1 MIDKTR
7 RLGSSQV
14 LVSTVG
20 LGCMGLSEFYG
31 PITDERDAIAL
42 LNQALG
48 LGVTHLDTAELYGM
62 GHNEELLGRALAWR
76 RDQVTI
82 ATKFGPKRDPK
93 TREFIGVDGSPEYV
107 RRSCDGSLRRLG
119 IEVIDLYYLHRVDPK
134 TPIEETVGAMARLVE
149 QGKIRLVGLSEASA
163 ATLRRAHAVHPI
175 AALQSEYS
183 LFSRDVESEVLPA
196 CVQLGVSL
204 VAYSPLGRGL
214 PRLEVQQVD
223 AGCVGAVAIQ
233 VRTGARRQTPTSVE
247 GLSSLLSAGV
257 PRATLQPPP
266 SHRTIATIRAWPS
279 TNARF
284 SRKNRKRDSD
294 GISAP
299 SADGPANTAF
309 GGYGTRRKVACRP
322 GPTRTTGPSSQSCAT
337 TCSASTT
344 TSRARPAA
352 RDSRSRRNNP
362 SCFWTSSQVCPTMKS
377 SSERSTPRRESRNLR
392 LTASRRCPRGSLA
405 NRVAGSS
412 ERRQETLGDYTR
424 LTCGVA
430 TPPHPATPVS

>member
-42 LNQALG
+42 LNQALE

-62 GHNEELLGRALAWR
+62 GHNEELLGRALAGRW
-76 RDQVTI
+76 DQVTI

-93 TREFIGVDGSPEYV
+93 TRTVIGVDGSPENV

-163 ATLRRAHAVHPI
+163 ATLRRAHTVHPI

-196 CVQLGVSL
+196 CVQLGVRL

-214 PRLEVQQVD
+214 LTGRYTSPADRPSGPLDFRATMQPRFESENFGANLALVEVIK
-223 AGCVGAVAIQ
+223 AVAAKRGVTPSQ
-233 VRTGARRQTPTSVE
+233 VALAWVLEQGEHIVTIPGTTKIRNLTDDLDALHVQLSDEDRTRLGDLVAHVKGTRYNEQSM
-247 GLSSLLSAGV
+247 
-257 PRATLQPPP
+257 
-266 SHRTIATIRAWPS
+266 ATIDR
-279 TNARF
+279 
-284 SRKNRKRDSD
+284 
-294 GISAP
+294 
-299 SADGPANTAF
+299 
-309 GGYGTRRKVACRP
+309 
-322 GPTRTTGPSSQSCAT
+322 
-337 TCSASTT
+337 
-344 TSRARPAA
+344 
-352 RDSRSRRNNP
+352 
-362 SCFWTSSQVCPTMKS
+362 
-377 SSERSTPRRESRNLR
+377 
-392 LTASRRCPRGSLA
+392 
-405 NRVAGSS
+405 
-412 ERRQETLGDYTR
+412 
-424 LTCGVA
+424 
-430 TPPHPATPVS
+430 

>member
-14 LVSTVG
+14 PVSTVG

-42 LNQALG
+42 LNQALE
-48 LGVTHLDTAELYGM
+48 LGVTHLDTAEVYGM
-62 GHNEELLGRALAWR
+62 GHNEELLGRALAGRW
-76 RDQVTI
+76 DQVTI

-93 TREFIGVDGSPEYV
+93 TREFIGVDGSPENV

-183 LFSRDVESEVLPA
+183 LFSCDVESEVLPA

-214 PRLEVQQVD
+214 LTGRYTSPADRPSGPLDFRATMQPRFENKNFDANLALVEVVK
-223 AGCVGAVAIQ
+223 AVAAKRGVTPSQ
-233 VRTGARRQTPTSVE
+233 VALAWVLEQGEHIVTIPGTTKIRNLTDNLGALHVQLSDEDRTR
-247 GLSSLLSAGV
+247 LSDLFAHV
-257 PRATLQPPP
+257 
-266 SHRTIATIRAWPS
+266 
-279 TNARF
+279 
-284 SRKNRKRDSD
+284 K
-294 GISAP
+294 
-299 SADGPANTAF
+299 
-309 GGYGTRRKVACRP
+309 GTRYNE
-322 GPTRTTGPSSQSCAT
+322 QSM
-337 TCSASTT
+337 
-344 TSRARPAA
+344 AA
-352 RDSRSRRNNP
+352 
-362 SCFWTSSQVCPTMKS
+362 V
-377 SSERSTPRRESRNLR
+377 
-392 LTASRRCPRGSLA
+392 
-405 NRVAGSS
+405 NR
-412 ERRQETLGDYTR
+412 
-424 LTCGVA
+424 
-430 TPPHPATPVS
+430 